1 MILSYNRLTLDMSG
15 EQFKYPECTKGDCH
29 VGEVLNLVCLEP
41 QCIQKSIICG
51 ICYDEGHRNHKIRP
65 LKLIINNSLK
75 YLEGLT
81 PLSLDVEKLRGSVK

>member
-1 MILSYNRLTLDMSG
+1 MST

-41 QCIQKSIICG
+41 QCIHKSVICG
-51 ICYDEGHRNHKIRP
+51 ICYDEAHRAHKIRP

-81 PLSLDVEKLRGSVK
+81 PLSVDFDKLKGSIL